1 MRCVRYDKYYNTRT
15 IRSIF
20 LMFITMLD
28 SNEIDFDLFRDYTG
42 SYKRSY
48 SKVRKAIIEMISDL
62 NLRCSYEIVKY
73 PQINRYTR
81 YFTYSYT
88 IKKDNQFDYSY
99 NISPYLTYEKKIN
112 YSMTIVYLM
121 LKNNEVVTYKKLA
134 AIFPLFTRKRFR
146 TLMDYLSILIDED
159 LYCEKKIYKLREY
172 NYE

>member
-42 SYKRSY
+42 SCKRSY

-99 NISPYLTYEKKIN
+99 NISPYLTYEKK
-112 YSMTIVYLM
+112 
-121 LKNNEVVTYKKLA
+121 
-134 AIFPLFTRKRFR
+134 
-146 TLMDYLSILIDED
+146 
-159 LYCEKKIYKLREY
+159 
-172 NYE
+172 